1 MALTKM
7 SDEEV
12 GENWHII
19 RRAIKNSALP
29 TADTG
34 EDKMKNILDALLR
47 GFAVCWVDGKASAP
61 TTVIVTSISEEEI
74 SGTKNLLIYCAH
86 AFLRLDSSVYLDMV
100 RTLGS
105 YAKGVQCDNVIAYVH
120 NKKLVKLLKQYGA
133 ETNYTLAIMPLR

>member
-1 MALTKM
+1 MALMRM

-12 GENWHII
+12 GQNWHIV

-34 EDKMKNILDALLR
+34 EGKMKNILNSLLR
-47 GFAVCWVDGKASAP
+47 GFSICWYDGRVDAP
-61 TTVIVTSISEEEI
+61 TTVIITSISEEEI

-86 AFLRLDSSVYLDMV
+86 AFMRLDSDNYVSMV
-100 RTLGS
+100 RTIGQ
-105 YAKGVQCDNVIAYVH
+105 YARGLSCDNVIAYVH
-120 NKKLVKLLKQYGA
+120 NKKLVKLLEKYGA